1 MNNALIGYTGF
12 VGSNLKKQMGFTDY
26 YNSQNIKDIEN
37 KSYDIIVCAGVKAEK
52 WFATKYPEKDMESI
66 NILLNHL
73 QKVKARKFILI
84 STIDVYDKPVDVD
97 ENTIINVQGLQ
108 PYGLHRY
115 YVENWVKSNFDDY
128 LILRLPALFGKG
140 LKKNFIFDLLTINP
154 SVIMEE
160 KMKELQNLLKDT
172 DYKFIES
179 SYNNNNNGTYS
190 INNDLKKDHKMKL
203 KEIFFSVNFTS
214 LTFTDE
220 RSKFSF
226 YDLMNLGRHIEFSL
240 KNNLSIVNL
249 AVEPISAK
257 ELAKEVFNY
266 DFDNIIDSQNPA
278 EYDFRTIHTRVFK
291 GEDGY
296 IYKKNQVINQIKRF
310 VREDFRG

>member
-1 MNNALIGYTGF
+1 
-12 VGSNLKKQMGFTDY
+12 
-26 YNSQNIKDIEN
+26 
-37 KSYDIIVCAGVKAEK
+37 
-52 WFATKYPEKDMESI
+52 MESI

-240 KNNLSIVNL
+240 K
-249 AVEPISAK
+249 
-257 ELAKEVFNY
+257 
-266 DFDNIIDSQNPA
+266 
-278 EYDFRTIHTRVFK
+278 TI
-291 GEDGY
+291 
-296 IYKKNQVINQIKRF
+296 
-310 VREDFRG
+310 